1 MCRVAAGAGGRVAY
15 RHPASRPLSATGA
28 RVRLMVIRG
37 RERRGWLGIVLGAPN
52 ARQLAY
58 FYRDLLGWELAT
70 DEPDWC
76 TIGMPDAPVNLGF
89 QTE

>member
-1 MCRVAAGAGGRVAY
+1 
-15 RHPASRPLSATGA
+15 
-28 RVRLMVIRG
+28 MVIRG

-76 TIGMPDAPVNLGF
+76 TIGMPDAPVNLGSRPRSTTSGRSGRAAPVSSRCSSTSTF
-89 QTE
+89 R